1 LQQANLLQNRDFT
14 HLPFTHSYFSFGLV
28 FYNRTVKT
36 ANPVGAI
43 ITGIL
48 CAWAS
53 FTFFRGGL
61 TGAPPMY
68 SHGWFQ
74 RWLHFIA
81 GIIFASLAVGAVV
94 MLTGKWH
101 LR

>member
-1 LQQANLLQNRDFT
+1 MPDAQSSPL
-14 HLPFTHSYFSFGLV
+14 GVV
-28 FYNRTVKT
+28 FYNHPVKT
-36 ANPVGAI
+36 VNPLGAI

-53 FTFFRGGL
+53 FTFLRGSL

-74 RWLHFIA
+74 RGLHFIA
-81 GIIFASLAVGAVV
+81 AIIFASLAVGAVL

-101 LR
+101 PR